1 MKPYSQDLRER
12 VIVAI
17 KAGKHSQ
24 ARIAETYGIS
34 ESTVEKWKRR
44 WRETKSVAA
53 LPHAGGPGRVLK
65 SAGNFIRAEVKKQS
79 DISLLELCER
89 VLTEKGLTANDSMMS
104 RELQLL
110 RLPQK
115 KSRSMTVNGKHR
127 V

>member
-12 VIVAI
+12 VMAAI
-17 KAGKHSQ
+17 KAGQHSQ
-24 ARIAETYGIS
+24 AQIAETYGIS

-53 LPHAGGPGRVLK
+53 LPHAGGPVRVLK
-65 SAGNFIRAEVKKQS
+65 SSGNFIRAEVRKQP
-79 DISLLELCER
+79 DLSLLELCER

-110 RLPQK
+110 QLPRK

-127 V
+127 G